1 MDMRMRFLLVNVIA
15 VWLCLLD
22 GNVVVFSQQGP
33 SAGWPQAAGP
43 NGNWIVESH
52 EAPTRWS
59 VTRGDNV
66 AWRTPLPE
74 GGQSTVIVWKDRVF
88 VTTNAP
94 WPKNSTKKASGR
106 DVVGYCLDAYSGK
119 ILWSVKLPGVRD
131 MKYAGIFS
139 DSTSPSPL
147 TDGKHVWFFN
157 ASGYMGCWDFD
168 GKEVWTR
175 AWQPRQRHHSRQF
188 EPYLVGDTLLNVE
201 VLDKVAARETA
212 MHKELPAGVDPRTLW
227 TYLHGIDKRTGKVK
241 WIARAGTAIHNTPAV
256 GVTAAGIPA
265 VLHGRGGGHAPPE
278 KPYGWSLTS
287 LAPGKEGQTLWDF
300 EIPGAGSHATSQW
313 NGDVACWFHG
323 PEHFVVDAAKGVLLR
338 KHNIEE
344 NVTVTRF
351 DLEQRRYLTESNQAL
366 RIGKRG
372 ERGTRITNQ
381 ANILFGKY
389 HYFMSWKAHL
399 IGRIHTATGKTE
411 YLHVPVLVDRR
422 PGRSGDPRIWG
433 KAPLNDTRNSRGVDI
448 GSVDKRSKG
457 DGWGHVSAASPIVIG
472 SRIYFPTML
481 GIAYVL
487 ETDVRDWNEKALLA
501 INDMGPAT
509 QTWSLA
515 SLSVAHGRVYHR
527 TMKEVICIGKPFVE
541 GQKR

>member
-1 MDMRMRFLLVNVIA
+1 MRMRFLLVNVIA
-15 VWLCLLD
+15 VGLCLLD
-22 GNVVVFSQQGP
+22 GNVVVFSQQGQ
-33 SAGWPQAAGP
+33 SVGWPQAAGP
-43 NGNWIVESH
+43 NGNWIVESQ

-66 AWRTPLPE
+66 VWRTPLPE
-74 GGQSTVIVWKDRVF
+74 GGQSTVIVSKDRVF

-106 DVVGYCLDAYSGK
+106 DVVGYCLDAFSGK
-119 ILWSVKLPGVRD
+119 ILWSVNLPGVRD

-201 VLDKVAARETA
+201 VLDKVAARDTA
-212 MHKELPAGVDPRTLW
+212 MHKKLPAGVDPKNLW

-241 WIARAGTAIHNTPAV
+241 WLAQAGTAIHNTPAV
-256 GVTAAGIPA
+256 GVTTAGTPA

-278 KPYGWSLTS
+278 QPYGWSLTS
-287 LAPGKEGQTLWDF
+287 LAPGKEGETIWDF
-300 EIPGAGSHATSQW
+300 PIPGAGSHATSQW
-313 NGDVACWFHG
+313 NGHIACWFHG

-338 KHNIEE
+338 KHNIE
-344 NVTVTRF
+344 NDATVTRF
-351 DLEQRRYLTESNQAL
+351 DLEEGRYVTEINQNL
-366 RIGKRG
+366 KIGKKG
-372 ERGTRITNQ
+372 ASGTRITNQ
-381 ANILFGKY
+381 ANILFGKH
-389 HYFMSWKAHL
+389 HYFLSWKEHL
-399 IGRIHTATGKTE
+399 VGRIHTGTGKTE
-411 YLHVPVLVDRR
+411 YLQVPVLVDRR
-422 PGRSGDPRIWG
+422 PGRDGDARTWG

-457 DGWGHVSAASPIVIG
+457 DGWGHVSAASPVVIG
-472 SRIYFPTML
+472 TRIYFPTML
-481 GIAYVL
+481 GIVYVL
-487 ETDVRDWNEKALLA
+487 ETDVSDWNEKALLA

-527 TMKEVICIGKPFVE
+527 TMKEVICIGKPFIE